1 MLTHYTEVQLDAL
14 REVANVGSGTA
25 ATALS
30 SMLGAPVDVNVP
42 AVYALPVADAIEAVG
57 PPEQEATCVVVPVT
71 GELETFVLLLFGARD
86 ASRLCTML
94 GVEVGTEIGE
104 SALAEI
110 GNILGASYLGAITA
124 MTGLHLEPAPP
135 QTCVD
140 MLGAMVG
147 TIVAMGAVETDA
159 ALLLDSKLVVEG
171 TDANFAFLFLLSPAA
186 GGVGTLLERLGLGA

>member
-1 MLTHYTEVQLDAL
+1 MLTEYTEVQLDAL
-14 REVANVGSGTA
+14 REVANIGSGTA

-30 SMLGAPVDVNVP
+30 SMLGVPVDVSVP
-42 AVYALPVADAIEAVG
+42 AVYALPVADAIDAIG
-57 PPEQEATCVVVPVT
+57 PPEQAATSVVVPVT
-71 GELETFVLLLFGARD
+71 GELDTFVLLLFGAED

-94 GVEVGTEIGE
+94 GVDAGTEIGD

-124 MTGLHLEPAPP
+124 MTGLNLEPAPP
-135 QTCVD
+135 KTCVD

-147 TIVAMGAVETDA
+147 TIVAMGAVETDT

-171 TDANFAFLFLLSPAA
+171 TNANFAFLFLLSPAA